1 MESNVNKTAHY
12 KWTRVVLVDAGQ
24 LWGQSQ
30 GWVNNK
36 LDSSEPVSDET
47 VQEWL
52 DAWWREEGVIERGVC
67 HSSSLKAVVVSRLT
81 LRLSCA
87 LSSIYVSLSALCVKY
102 QTCLDRETHQLTAG
116 FVFPL
121 MRFQKRWTQS
131 CSYEIDMFSEP
142 DYKLQVC
149 FDRIVDRGNKIW
161 IINCAKLG

>member
-1 MESNVNKTAHY
+1 MSFFDCNFTKASCEPYMESNVNKTAHY

-116 FVFPL
+116 FVFPWWDSRRDGRSLVL
-121 MRFQKRWTQS
+121 MNLI
-131 CSYEIDMFSEP
+131 CSVSP
-142 DYKLQVC
+142 
-149 FDRIVDRGNKIW
+149 
-161 IINCAKLG
+161 IIL